1 MGECGIPPPVY
12 AISGGGTYS
21 GRALS
26 SEKRLSAVMRYIWGT
41 WGYLSPNVQCM
52 DTQDAVSGGGK
63 RIGNE
68 LPPALNYFSRPWRS
82 GQIRRSLIVLAGSS

>member
-26 SEKRLSAVMRYIWGT
+26 SEKRLSAVMRYMGHM
-41 WGYLSPNVQCM
+41 GYLSPDVQCM
-52 DTQDAVSGGGK
+52 DTQDAVSGGGGK
-63 RIGNE
+63 RTGNE
-68 LPPALNYFSRPWRS
+68 LPPTLDYFSRPWRS